1 MPLWLRIILQRQ
13 QQSIAAHSGGFFRL
27 MQAVRHP
34 PARNQRHPDAA

>member
-27 MQAVRHP
+27 MQAVQ
-34 PARNQRHPDAA
+34 ASASQA